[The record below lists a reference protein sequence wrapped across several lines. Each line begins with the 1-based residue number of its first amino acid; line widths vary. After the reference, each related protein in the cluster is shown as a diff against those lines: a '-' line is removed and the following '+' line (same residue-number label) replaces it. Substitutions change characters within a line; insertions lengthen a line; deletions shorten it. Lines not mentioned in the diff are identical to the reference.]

1 MNVFLYNYDNANILY
16 FELVGCMLRFGSFI
30 VSSDTE
36 YYVILQLNFQI
47 EVQDRCQKSTDI

>member
-1 MNVFLYNYDNANILY
+1 MNAFLYNYDNANIVY
-16 FELVGCMLRFGSFI
+16 FELGCMLLFCSFV

-36 YYVILQLNFQI
+36 YYVILQLNLQI